1 MTLHTHRYS
10 PEPTYSLQ
18 ILTENDN
25 HLLEGG
31 TGFTI
36 RYPELYASD
45 RDING
50 VVYTHNRRQD
60 GNLYVS
66 FNEHHS
72 DVLRASRILE
82 QVMYSY
88 RGDLTPS
95 SCTLLVHCEGD
106 PTRTFRGCMMSSVQY
121 GASVDIMEIECN
133 WLFRECDFRGG
144 ILADIQRQQWTQR
157 DAYFALLGRQEQ
169 LRGREERPER
179 VDWMRLGF

>member
-10 PEPTYSLQ
+10 PEPIYSLQ

-25 HLLEGG
+25 NLIEGG
-31 TGFTI
+31 TRFTV
-36 RYPELYASD
+36 RYPQEFSD
-45 RDING
+45 YHHLRGNEYR
-50 VVYTHNRRQD
+50 VPAQQQD

-88 RGDLTPS
+88 RGDLTPP

-144 ILADIQRQQWTQR
+144 ILTDEIQRQQWTQR

-169 LRGREERPER
+169 LLERQER